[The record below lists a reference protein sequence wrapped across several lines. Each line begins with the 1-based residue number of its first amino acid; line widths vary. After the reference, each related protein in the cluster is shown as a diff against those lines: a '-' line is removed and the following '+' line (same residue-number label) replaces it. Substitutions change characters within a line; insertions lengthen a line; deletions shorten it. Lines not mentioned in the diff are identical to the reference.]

1 TLFLQLHTLFL
12 QLLPGF
18 LQLYPIFLQLHTRFL
33 QLYLLFLQLHT
44 RFLQLQPAFLQLQP
58 AFLQLYPIFLQL
70 LPVFLQLHTLF
81 LQLHTIFLQLH
92 TIFLQLHTQ
101 HPPTTPLQQKNDSY
115 PPKGRATIA
124 HQSIN
129 VCTKIFRT
137 NSGKNNCFSSAFA
150 ISGMRRPNENISP
163 VAKRYVRFGSSGTP
177 SNSTSSTLS
186 TPSSSKYVSTCKF
199 ANTRRP
205 TTS

>member
-1 TLFLQLHTLFL
+1 FTPHSCNCNPDSCNFTPYSCNYTPYSCNCTPYSCNYTPHSCNYTPYSCNCTPYSCNSTPNTHQ
-12 QLLPGF
+12 
-18 LQLYPIFLQLHTRFL
+18 
-33 QLYLLFLQLHT
+33 
-44 RFLQLQPAFLQLQP
+44 QP
-58 AFLQLYPIFLQL
+58 YYNK
-70 LPVFLQLHTLF
+70 
-81 LQLHTIFLQLH
+81 
-92 TIFLQLHTQ
+92 
-101 HPPTTPLQQKNDSY
+101 KNDSY

-177 SNSTSSTLS
+177 SNSTSSTRS
-186 TPSSSKYVSTCKF
+186 TPSSSKYVSTCK
-199 ANTRRP
+199 
-205 TTS
+205 

>member
-1 TLFLQLHTLFL
+1 
-12 QLLPGF
+12 
-18 LQLYPIFLQLHTRFL
+18 
-33 QLYLLFLQLHT
+33 
-44 RFLQLQPAFLQLQP
+44 
-58 AFLQLYPIFLQL
+58 
-70 LPVFLQLHTLF
+70 
-81 LQLHTIFLQLH
+81 
-92 TIFLQLHTQ
+92 QLHTQ
-101 HPPTTPLQQKNDSY
+101 HLPTTPLQQKNDRY

-129 VCTKIFRT
+129 VCTNIFRM

-177 SNSTSSTLS
+177 SNSTSSTRS

-205 TTS
+205 TTSPRKPNPRNFNPTNSFDRALSTTCITCRSEEHTSELQSRFD